1 MKTKQK
7 LEDQFADYLASFNRA
22 QLIEMLENEE
32 AKYLEIIQAKVKTE
46 DKITVLRNAI
56 FFRNGRVD

>member
-7 LEDQFADYLASFNRA
+7 REDQFGDYLASFSKN

-32 AKYLEIIQAKVKTE
+32 AKYLEILQTKVKTE
-46 DKITVLRNAI
+46 DKITTLRNAI
-56 FFRNGRVD
+56 FFRNGRVN